1 VSESSDTE
9 QNSIV
14 FMGRKSFRMQIGG
27 EGAIPQASWETPT
40 ERMIERRKSDD
51 RRVGGQR
58 DRRKLV
64 RGSEVAELPTE
75 MPMSSDPPAAR
86 PARNAIVT
94 IALVTFISGA
104 LVATAVDRLRRRIG
118 FGQIAQAA
126 RVETTTTPAV
136 TPPPPMVTPVTA
148 TAPVAQPTAPPA
160 LAPVILPLPT
170 PKPEFLLARTA
181 PETEAT
187 AVDARPE
194 RRPAI
199 TKATPV
205 PRGAL
210 APALRPR
217 RSAAAASSTPQRATE
232 PDPFEATKPAA
243 SKKWVDPFAE

>member
-9 QNSIV
+9 KGSIV
-14 FMGRKSFRMQIGG
+14 FMGRKSFRMQIVG
-27 EGAIPQASWETPT
+27 EGAIPQATWETPT

-64 RGSEVAELPTE
+64 RGSEVAELPVLSE
-75 MPMSSDPPAAR
+75 PPAAR
-86 PARNAIVT
+86 PARTAIVT
-94 IALVTFISGA
+94 IALVTYISGA

-126 RVETTTTPAV
+126 RVQPVAPPAV
-136 TPPPPMVTPVTA
+136 TPPTPAAVTPA
-148 TAPVAQPTAPPA
+148 TEAAVAQPTAPPA

-170 PKPEFLLARTA
+170 PQPEFLLARTA
-181 PETEAT
+181 LETEAT

-194 RRPAI
+194 RRPAV
-199 TKATPV
+199 TKAAPV

-217 RSAAAASSTPQRATE
+217 RSAAAASSSPTRATE
-232 PDPFEATKPAA
+232 PDPFDTTKPTA

>member
-1 VSESSDTE
+1 MSESSDTE
-9 QNSIV
+9 QGSIV
-14 FMGRKSFRMQIGG
+14 FMGRKSFRMQIVG
-27 EGAIPQASWETPT
+27 EGAIPQATWETPT

-64 RGSEVAELPTE
+64 RGSEVAELPVL
-75 MPMSSDPPAAR
+75 SDPPAAR

-126 RVETTTTPAV
+126 RVQAVTTPAG
-136 TPPPPMVTPVTA
+136 TPPTPAVVTPVT
-148 TAPVAQPTAPPA
+148 VAQPTTPPA

-170 PKPEFLLARTA
+170 PQPEFLLARTA

-187 AVDARPE
+187 AVDTRPE
-194 RRPAI
+194 RRPAV
-199 TKATPV
+199 TKAAPV

-217 RSAAAASSTPQRATE
+217 RSAAAASPTPTRATE
-232 PDPFEATKPAA
+232 PDPFETTKPTA